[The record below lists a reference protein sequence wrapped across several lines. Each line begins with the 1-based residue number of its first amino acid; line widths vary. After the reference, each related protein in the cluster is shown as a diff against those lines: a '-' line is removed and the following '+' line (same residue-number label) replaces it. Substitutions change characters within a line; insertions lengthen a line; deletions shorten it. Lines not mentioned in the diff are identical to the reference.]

1 MFADSLLETS
11 WAYRGRRSWTTLTS
25 FGLQAVVV
33 GGLLMIPLLTTV
45 GLPTSRSVSTPIG
58 VFRKNPGPAVRPPI
72 GRIREVQIVPY
83 TGRIMAPSRIPDT
96 VAKTDGP
103 ASPSAGEV
111 MEPGIYIGPGVD
123 SGPGIPLPTIGTRPI
138 TPVPAPPVTRTFR
151 TSSMLEGS
159 LIRRVQPVYPP
170 LARSARVQGS
180 VVLAAVISKA
190 GMIENLTLISGHPM
204 LVPAALQAV
213 SQWRYRP
220 YILNGE
226 AIEVDTQI
234 TVNFILGQN

>member
-25 FGLQAVVV
+25 FGLQAVVI
-33 GGLLMIPLLTTV
+33 GLLLLIPLLTTV
-45 GLPTSRSVSTPIG
+45 GLPTSRTVSTPIG
-58 VFRKNPGPAVRPPI
+58 AFRRNPDVAPRTPP
-72 GRIREVQIVPY
+72 GRIRETRVVPY
-83 TGRIMAPSRIPDT
+83 TGRLMAPGRIPRSIPT
-96 VAKTDGP
+96 TDGP
-103 ASPSAGEV
+103 AAPPVGPAGD
-111 MEPGIYIGPGVD
+111 PGIYIGPGVD
-123 SGPGIPLPTIGTRPI
+123 SGPGIPLPTTGTRPI
-138 TPVPAPPVTRTFR
+138 APVPPPTVTHTFR

-170 LARSARVQGS
+170 LARNARVQGS

-190 GMIENLTLISGHPM
+190 GTIENLTLISGHPM

-220 YILNGE
+220 YILNGD